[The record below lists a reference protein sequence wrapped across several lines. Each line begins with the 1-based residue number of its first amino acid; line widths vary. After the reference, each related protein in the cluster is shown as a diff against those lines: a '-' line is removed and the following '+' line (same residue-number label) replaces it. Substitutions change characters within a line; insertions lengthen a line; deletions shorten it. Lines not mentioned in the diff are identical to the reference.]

1 MTLCHAGVVIPSV
14 FHEPWWLDAVSPTG
28 WCEARVDDN
37 GRPIAR
43 LPYVDRRR
51 YGLRLLVPPP
61 LTNRLGPLVEPGS
74 GGNEAQLRRFDHLVG
89 QLLDQLPPA
98 DLVRQSMH
106 PDTLSWLPFY
116 RRGFRV
122 EPNVSYVIDDLG
134 DLDAVWGGIAGRTR
148 RVIRKA
154 EKQLDVQRD
163 DSAERLKA
171 MVGSTYRRQDR
182 GLPYDPVV
190 YDRVVAASLS
200 RQRGTVLTAVDDR
213 GRVHASLFCVW
224 DDRRAWYLGGGGD
237 PELRSSGAGSLL
249 MWELI
254 KRAAKEVGCFDFE
267 GSMLPGVEHY
277 FRKFGGR
284 QETYF
289 QVTRTSARFAPLW
302 AARQQL
308 TAMRAGRR
316 RRQQDDQA

>member
-1 MTLCHAGVVIPSV
+1 M
-14 FHEPWWLDAVSPTG
+14 
-28 WCEARVDDN
+28 
-37 GRPIAR
+37 
-43 LPYVDRRR
+43 
-51 YGLRLLVPPP
+51 
-61 LTNRLGPLVEPGS
+61 TNRLGPLVEPTG

-106 PDTLSWLPFY
+106 PDTLSWLPFH

-122 EPNVSYVIDDLG
+122 EPKVSYVIDDLG
-134 DLDAVWGGIAGRTR
+134 DLDAVWKGIAGRTR

-154 EKQLDVQRD
+154 EQQLDVQRD
-163 DSAERLKA
+163 DATDRLRT
-171 MVGSTYRRQDR
+171 MIGLTYRRQHLD
-182 GLPYDPVV
+182 LPYDPTVL
-190 YDRVVAASLS
+190 DRVVAASLS
-200 RQRGTVLTAVDDR
+200 RECGAVLTAVDGN
-213 GRVHASLFCVW
+213 GRVHASLLCVW

-254 KRAAKEVGCFDFE
+254 KHAAKHVERFDFE
-267 GSMLPGVEHY
+267 GSMLPAVEHY

-289 QVTRTSARFAPLW
+289 QVTRISARFAPVW
-302 AARQQL
+302 AAGQQL
-308 TAMRAGRR
+308 AAVTATRRR
-316 RRQQDDQA
+316 RRQGDQS